1 MSTKQDVLRLLYST
15 VDRPL
20 SGQDIAEQLNISR
33 TAVWKAIQQ
42 LKKDGYEITSSTKVG
57 YQLSRQT
64 DLLTL
69 EGIRTHLGEALQDWD
84 IQVFETTTSTNDL
97 AKTYG
102 ASGSRVPT
110 FFIAEEQTAGRGRLG
125 RTFLSPPKSG
135 LYMSICIFPE
145 GDLDSISLITCAT
158 AVAATRAVESF
169 IHEKIGIKWVNDL
182 YYHDKKI
189 AGILTEAVTNIEAQK
204 VDALIVG
211 MGINLHIDD
220 AIIPED
226 LKPIIGSLFSPQE
239 IPDGFSRNEFVAR
252 FLKEWNH
259 CYEDINA
266 GKRDFMEEYKDHSI
280 IVGKKVNVI
289 SGMKTYPATA
299 KSVDNNGHLI
309 VQTDD
314 GAIHSLSYG
323 EVSIRPEN

>member
-1 MSTKQDVLRLLYST
+1 MSTKQDVLRLLYGT
-15 VDRPL
+15 TNKPL
-20 SGQDIAEQLNISR
+20 SGQEIAEELNLSR

-57 YQLSRQT
+57 YQLSRKI

-69 EGIRTHLGEALQDWD
+69 EGIRTHLGEELQDWD

-110 FFIAEEQTAGRGRLG
+110 FFISEEQTAGRGRLG

-145 GDLDSISLITCAT
+145 GDLDSISLVTCAT

-169 IHEKIGIKWVNDL
+169 IKDTVGIKWVNDL

-239 IPDGFSRNEFVAR
+239 IPDSFSRNEFVAR
-252 FLKEWNH
+252 FLKEWKQ
-259 CYEDINA
+259 CYEDINS
-266 GKRDFMEEYKDHSI
+266 GNRDFMEEYKTHSI
-280 IVGKKVNVI
+280 IVGKKINVI
-289 SGMKTYPATA
+289 SGMKTYPAIA

-323 EVSIRPEN
+323 EVSIRPQS

>member
-1 MSTKQDVLRLLYST
+1 M
-15 VDRPL
+15 
-20 SGQDIAEQLNISR
+20 
-33 TAVWKAIQQ
+33 
-42 LKKDGYEITSSTKVG
+42 
-57 YQLSRQT
+57 
-64 DLLTL
+64 
-69 EGIRTHLGEALQDWD
+69 
-84 IQVFETTTSTNDL
+84 
-97 AKTYG
+97 
-102 ASGSRVPT
+102 
-110 FFIAEEQTAGRGRLG
+110 
-125 RTFLSPPKSG
+125 
-135 LYMSICIFPE
+135 
-145 GDLDSISLITCAT
+145 
-158 AVAATRAVESF
+158 ESF

-239 IPDGFSRNEFVAR
+239 IPDSFSRNEFVAR
-252 FLKEWNH
+252 YLKEWNT
-259 CYEDINA
+259 CYEEINA

-280 IVGKKVNVI
+280 IVGKKINVI
-289 SGMKTYPATA
+289 SGMKTYPAIA

-314 GAIHSLSYG
+314 GTIHSLSYG

>member
-15 VDRPL
+15 TNKPL
-20 SGQDIAEQLNISR
+20 SGQEIAEKLSLSR

-42 LKKDGYEITSSTKVG
+42 LKKEGYEITSSTKVG
-57 YQLSRQT
+57 YQLSRKT

-69 EGIRTHLGEALQDWD
+69 DGIRTHLGEELQDWN

-110 FFIAEEQTAGRGRLG
+110 FFISEEQTAGRGRLG

-135 LYMSICIFPE
+135 LYMSICIFPD
-145 GDLDSISLITCAT
+145 GNLDSISLITCAT

-169 IHEKIGIKWVNDL
+169 IKDTVGIKWVNDL
-182 YYHDKKI
+182 YYRDKKI

-226 LKPIIGSLFSPQE
+226 LKPIIGSLFQE
-239 IPDGFSRNEFVAR
+239 IPDSFSRNECVAR
-252 FLKEWNH
+252 YRKEWNQ
-259 CYEDINA
+259 CYGAINA
-266 GKRDFMEEYKDHSI
+266 GQRDFMEEYKDHSI
-280 IVGKKVNVI
+280 IIGKKINVI
-289 SGMKTYPATA
+289 SGMKTYPAIA